1 MSTTAMTATETG
13 RHGYDT
19 FVDEVVDHL
28 DVLHRVARRLTRQ
41 TQDAEDLV
49 QETITRALAR
59 RAQYHPGTNLRA
71 WLLTI
76 ERSLFVSAY
85 RRARW
90 GPLTQSLDEVEEGS
104 LYSRGA
110 LAPSLSAESALLQ
123 DWMDPDL
130 VAAINTLP
138 EHYREAVV
146 LSDVEGLS
154 YAEMAQRMGCPPG
167 TVMSRL
173 HRGRRL
179 LRQALTDG
187 GRDPEAHTALPTHP
201 VQPLRAA

>member
-1 MSTTAMTATETG
+1 MTATETG

-28 DVLHRVARRLTRQ
+28 DVLYRVARRLTRQ

-49 QETITRALAR
+49 QETITRALVR

-90 GPLTQSLDEVEEGS
+90 GPLTQSLDEGEGGS

-123 DWMDPDL
+123 DWLDPDL
-130 VAAINTLP
+130 VADINTLP
-138 EHYREAVV
+138 EHYRETVV

-154 YAEMAQRMGCPPG
+154 YTEMAQRMGCAPG

-179 LRQALTDG
+179 LRQALTGG
-187 GRDPEAHTALPTHP
+187 GRDPEAHVALPTHP
-201 VQPLRAA
+201 VQPPRAA

>member
-1 MSTTAMTATETG
+1 MTATETG

-187 GRDPEAHTALPTHP
+187 GRDPEAHVALPTHP